1 LIKVISNSTPIISL
15 SIMKSLDLLLES
27 FEVIIPREVYNEV
40 VIYSNEGISGKLELE
55 NAVKRG
61 SIIIYDIEDTYFV
74 DKTYGHFHRGEL
86 EVIVAAKE
94 LKNLFVLIDER
105 SCRRFAEDLMLKTI
119 GTIGILKM
127 AKLNGEIKEVRP
139 LLDKL
144 IARKIRISEKLYL
157 DTLKELNEL

>member
-1 LIKVISNSTPIISL
+1 MIKVISNSTPIISL
-15 SIMKSLDLLLES
+15 SIIKCLDLLLDS

-40 VIYSNEGISGKLELE
+40 AINSDEGTPGKLELE

-61 SIIIYDIEDTYFV
+61 SIIIYDIEDVYFV
-74 DKTYGHFHRGEL
+74 DKAYGHFHRGEL

-94 LKNLFVLIDER
+94 LGNLYVLIDER

-127 AKLNGEIKEVRP
+127 AKLNGKIKEVRP
-139 LLDKL
+139 LLDEL
-144 IARKIRISEKLYL
+144 IAKKIRISERLYL